1 MASPTAIFSGISSAN
16 FTANIGIFSWSIYD
30 IANDNYLND
39 STRALTID
47 TPNFSTGQNAGSA
60 VNTNGELC
68 GSGPFLQEQ
77 AGGPA
82 NTRNFGPW
90 KYVGGGGSLA
100 TAPGRFGQLG
110 CVKIDDYYTEN
121 ANGTAGFDGLNF
133 VQNFGDGLW
142 QYDLQKPART
152 PGNVI
157 VSSDLYSVIMP
168 SAENMGGN
176 NIETGRRVH
185 WDVAVGSLNGL
196 IMKLQAREIGRISVN
211 YGGIIGSGWGD
222 EQTATVWL
230 SNGYG
235 LMKEGSPAFA
245 LFN

>member
-1 MASPTAIFSGISSAN
+1 MASPTAIFSGISAGQ
-16 FTANIGIFSWSIYD
+16 FTANIGIYSWSVYD
-30 IANDNYLND
+30 IANDNYLSDPN
-39 STRALTID
+39 RALTID

-68 GSGPFLQEQ
+68 GSGPTLQEA

-82 NTRNFGPW
+82 NTRNMGPW
-90 KYVGGGGSLA
+90 RYVGGGGSLA
-100 TAPGRFGQLG
+100 TPPGRYGQLG
-110 CVKIDDYYTEN
+110 CVKIDDYYIEN
-121 ANGTAGFDGLNF
+121 SNGTAGFDGTNF
-133 VQNFGDGLW
+133 VQNFSDGLW
-142 QYDLQKPART
+142 QYNLQKPALT

-157 VSSDLYSVIMP
+157 VSSDIYSVIMP
-168 SAENMGGN
+168 SAENMGGSN
-176 NIETGRRVH
+176 TETGRRVH
-185 WDVAVGSLNGL
+185 WDVSVGNLNGL
-196 IMKLQAREIGRISVN
+196 IMKLQARDIGRITVN